1 MNEPLIEFKT
11 SRRGG
16 YTKAPT
22 GPMMGSAELGYA
34 VEQALRYRHPPVV
47 FVDEAQHLARIASG
61 RRLSDQLD
69 VIKSIANRTETVHVL
84 LGTYELLA
92 FRNLSAQLSRRS
104 VDLHFQRYR
113 ADSAE
118 DRQVFRGV
126 LLTFQKQLPL
136 PKPETDLVATWEF
149 LYERSVGCV
158 GILKEW
164 LMRAC
169 VRAIKHGAV
178 VLSREHLERTA
189 LSISQCEKIL
199 AESREGETRLNDHDG
214 RPRLRTL
221 LGIEPQARGGSAA
234 ERDKSAPSGRRKRGR
249 PGQRAPRRDPT
260 TRGSGGLCITAKFT
274 TLGNPSRPDV
284 TRRSY
289 LYPLTPMGV
298 GTAAVESFTGYIA
311 RLAAAHAVET
321 GVLVK
326 HELRPRIPCTRGV
339 WAGRVRENLPEYHFY
354 VSAHTLNGVGARA
367 RLWVSL
373 LEQLTCVARL
383 DLLTALPWARAIS
396 CVHLLRP
403 SRSVVP
409 RLLWRRTLLCGFC
422 A

>member
-1 MNEPLIEFKT
+1 MRLDSIATTAPHLIERLERFRNFTMAHPRLVEARDELVDAIDGAAPGSLVFVLGPTGVGKTTVRMKVEDLLIQQTAPTMTADSGRLPFASVEVVPPDTGRFRWRDYFSRLLVAMNEPLIDFKT
-11 SRRGG
+11 TRGVG
-16 YTKAPT
+16 CTQVTNKSPS
-22 GPMMGSAELGYA
+22 MVGSAELGYA
-34 VEQALRYRHPPVV
+34 VEQALRHRRAPVV
-47 FVDEAQHLARIASG
+47 FVDEAQHLARVASG

-126 LLTFQKQLPL
+126 LLSFQKQLPL
-136 PKPETDLVATWEF
+136 PKAETDLVAIWEF

-178 VLSREHLERTA
+178 ALSREHLERTA

-199 AESREGETRLNDHDG
+199 AESREGETRLNDHDA

-221 LGIEPQARGGSAA
+221 LGIEPQERGSGHVESD
-234 ERDKSAPSGRRKRGR
+234 ESAPSRRRKPRR
-249 PGQRAPRRDPT
+249 PGQRAPRRDP
-260 TRGSGGLCITAKFT
+260 ITQ
-274 TLGNPSRPDV
+274 
-284 TRRSY
+284 
-289 LYPLTPMGV
+289 
-298 GTAAVESFTGYIA
+298 E
-311 RLAAAHAVET
+311 AAAYA
-321 GVLVK
+321 
-326 HELRPRIPCTRGV
+326 
-339 WAGRVRENLPEYHFY
+339 
-354 VSAHTLNGVGARA
+354 
-367 RLWVSL
+367 
-373 LEQLTCVARL
+373 
-383 DLLTALPWARAIS
+383 
-396 CVHLLRP
+396 
-403 SRSVVP
+403 
-409 RLLWRRTLLCGFC
+409 
-422 A
+422 

>member
-1 MNEPLIEFKT
+1 MRLDSIATTAPHLIERLERFRNFTMAHPRLVEARDELVDAIDGAAPGSLVFVLGPTGVGKTTVRMKVEDLLIQQMAPTMTADSGRLPFASVEVVPPDTGRFRWRDYFSRLLVAMNEPLIDFKT
-11 SRRGG
+11 TRGVG
-16 YTKAPT
+16 CTQVTNKSPS
-22 GPMMGSAELGYA
+22 MVGSAELGYA
-34 VEQALRYRHPPVV
+34 VEQALRHRHPPVV
-47 FVDEAQHLARIASG
+47 FVDEAQHLARVASG

-126 LLTFQKQLPL
+126 LLSFQKQLPL
-136 PKPETDLVATWEF
+136 PKAETDLVAIWEF

-178 VLSREHLERTA
+178 ALSREHLERTA

-199 AESREGETRLNDHDG
+199 AESREGETRLNDHDA

-221 LGIEPQARGGSAA
+221 LGIEPQERGSSPV
-234 ERDKSAPSGRRKRGR
+234 ESDESAPSRRRKRRR
-249 PGQRAPRRDPT
+249 PGQRAPRRDP
-260 TRGSGGLCITAKFT
+260 ITQ
-274 TLGNPSRPDV
+274 
-284 TRRSY
+284 
-289 LYPLTPMGV
+289 
-298 GTAAVESFTGYIA
+298 E
-311 RLAAAHAVET
+311 AAAYA
-321 GVLVK
+321 
-326 HELRPRIPCTRGV
+326 
-339 WAGRVRENLPEYHFY
+339 
-354 VSAHTLNGVGARA
+354 
-367 RLWVSL
+367 
-373 LEQLTCVARL
+373 
-383 DLLTALPWARAIS
+383 
-396 CVHLLRP
+396 
-403 SRSVVP
+403 
-409 RLLWRRTLLCGFC
+409 
-422 A
+422 